1 MKQRTERIQPELYTD
16 QLAALAGFIGRA
28 CAFTGH
34 RPQKLPWRFDETA
47 PGCVALKE
55 TLTTQITA
63 LVADGYTEFLTGMAE
78 GVDLWAAQL
87 VLALRETNPALRLHC
102 ILPCAE
108 QSARWSAASRKQYR
122 AVLEQADSIIFV
134 NRMNKKDCMLERDRF
149 LVSYASLVL
158 AVYNG
163 ERRGGTAATV
173 RYARKLG
180 RELIVIDPATLTVN
194 HETKTAP

>member
-1 MKQRTERIQPELYTD
+1 MKQRADGIAPEQYTA
-16 QLAALAGFIGRA
+16 QLAALAGFIDHA

-34 RPQKLPWRFDETA
+34 RPQKLPWRGDEAA

-55 TLTTQITA
+55 TLAAQIDA
-63 LVADGYTEFLTGMAE
+63 LARDGYTEFLTGMAQ

-134 NRMNKKDCMLERDRF
+134 NRANRKDCMLERDRF
-149 LVSYASLVL
+149 LVSYASVVL

-163 ERRGGTAATV
+163 EKRGGTAATL
-173 RYARKLG
+173 RYARRLG
-180 RELIVIDPATLTVN
+180 RELIVIDPATRMVTR
-194 HETKTAP
+194 E

>member
-1 MKQRTERIQPELYTD
+1 MERKPVAPERYTD
-16 QLAALAGFIGRA
+16 QFAALAGFIGRA

-63 LVADGYTEFLTGMAE
+63 LVEDGYTEFLTGMAE
-78 GVDLWAAQL
+78 GVDLWAAQI
-87 VLALRETNPALRLHC
+87 VLALRVTNPSLRLHC

-108 QSARWSAASRKQYR
+108 QSARWSAASREQYR
-122 AVLEQADSIIFV
+122 AILEQADSIIFV

-149 LVSYASLVL
+149 LVSYASVIL

-180 RELIVIDPATLTVN
+180 RELIVIDPSTLTVA
-194 HETKTAP
+194 HG